1 MKKTFFAGNL
11 KTSNGCTDN
20 NYDSDNNYGR
30 NYGRSYG
37 NRSFLRNSDSESLMS
52 IPRKQPSSFQGSS
65 NSNLTKSLDSQT
77 NNDYNFYQSQLNQ
90 YVIDYKINQEY
101 QKIHLGYMADILSKL
116 NIFDE
121 DDNKKSLHLVQMCNL
136 IWSKD
141 TQKACIT
148 CMNNGSWII
157 NLHLMEQE
165 INSKTINGYQLAY
178 LTFIIKF
185 AGQFTTDI
193 LLYNA
198 CLLIATKLEN
208 NRNIIHMISFNKTFR
223 PKHTL
228 FPEKNP
234 TLNRIACFN
243 PSIYT
248 ASNIDKISFYK
259 QRILYSYKLI
269 SENNYCNN
277 ALLKARQIYLLNSL
291 IEYNKLITNS
301 SKESDKI
308 NLNDL
313 FNSLKNICR
322 ETNIFD
328 LTICEKNCKSMTNII
343 KSIHSSTNSYSKT
356 TSNVSELDIIQ
367 INEIDSDITMI
378 ELLDMDTL
386 NGDNNTEINH
396 IILETSMNIADQ
408 IYNSYINKIKLSK
421 YLISEYN
428 KELITTF
435 IFIVENKMMTKNN
448 YAYLN
453 MLAKINQNNWILDNY
468 SNKLI

>member
-1 MKKTFFAGNL
+1 
-11 KTSNGCTDN
+11 
-20 NYDSDNNYGR
+20 
-30 NYGRSYG
+30 
-37 NRSFLRNSDSESLMS
+37 MS
-52 IPRKQPSSFQGSS
+52 IPKKQPSSFQGSS

-77 NNDYNFYQSQLNQ
+77 NNDYNFYQVQLNK
-90 YVIDYKINQEY
+90 YVIDYRIHQEY
-101 QKIHLGYMADILSKL
+101 QKIHLGYMANILSKL

-121 DDNKKSLHLVQMCNL
+121 DDNKKSLNLVQICNL

-141 TQKACIT
+141 TQKACIA

-165 INSKTINGYQLAY
+165 INSKTIKGYQLAY

-198 CLLIATKLEN
+198 CLLIARKLEN
-208 NRNIIHMISFNKTFR
+208 NSNIIHMISFNKTFR

-248 ASNIDKISFYK
+248 APNIDKISYYK
-259 QRILYSYKLI
+259 QRILYSYKVI
-269 SENNYCNN
+269 CENNYCNN

-291 IEYNKLITNS
+291 IEYNKLITVLS
-301 SKESDKI
+301 GESEKV

-313 FNSLKNICR
+313 FDSLKNICR

-328 LTICEKNCKSMTNII
+328 RTICEKNCKSMTNII
-343 KSIHSSTNSYSKT
+343 KSIYSSTNSQML
-356 TSNVSELDIIQ
+356 SNVSELDIIQ
-367 INEIDSDITMI
+367 MDEINSDITMI
-378 ELLDMDTL
+378 ELLDMDIL

-396 IILETSMNIADQ
+396 IILETSMNITDQ
-408 IYNSYINKIKLSK
+408 IHNSYMNKIKLSK
-421 YLISEYN
+421 YLVSEYN

-435 IFIVENKMMTKNN
+435 IFIVENKMMNKNN